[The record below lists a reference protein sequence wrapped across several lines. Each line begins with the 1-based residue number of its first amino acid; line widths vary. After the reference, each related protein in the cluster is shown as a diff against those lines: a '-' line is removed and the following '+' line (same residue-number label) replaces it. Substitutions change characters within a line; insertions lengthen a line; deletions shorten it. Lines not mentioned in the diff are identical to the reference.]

1 MHWWWGP
8 LHCSPG
14 GMIFIESAH
23 WADSIIESRCP
34 YVCLSVCLSV
44 PFHAIFFEASHW
56 PSDHMTRS
64 RPLIGQPSF
73 PTIWWNKTGFWLLR
87 VIRQARPSAT
97 RPSYYTRGALKTG
110 GGCRAGREG
119 GGGIT
124 VFIFKESALGRF
136 FHRVA
141 MSVDVSLCPLFM

>member
-1 MHWWWGP
+1 M
-8 LHCSPG
+8 L
-14 GMIFIESAH
+14 
-23 WADSIIESRCP
+23 
-34 YVCLSVCLSV
+34 YVVCMYVV

-119 GGGIT
+119 GGGA
-124 VFIFKESALGRF
+124 FIFFR
-136 FHRVA
+136 
-141 MSVDVSLCPLFM
+141 